1 MGDLENRVVLVT
13 AAAGAIGTATA
24 LAFASE
30 GGRIACADLS
40 AEGAEATAA
49 QVRAAGGD
57 AFGIGADVLKSDGC
71 ERMVEAVVS
80 RFGKLDTL
88 VNLVGYFGPRGG
100 SWGGDAFDLAAWNWM
115 MDVNLK
121 SVFMASKYAIPA
133 MLEAGGGAIVNTG
146 TIAAVIGRGP
156 GAYGTSKSGVLAL
169 TRAMAAD
176 YAPHNIRVNCV
187 CPSATDTPMYWDAGG
202 GSRRKEEVASSVQGL
217 STPETIAAA
226 FLYLASDRSPRVTGQ
241 ILVVDGGFTTFRE

>member
-1 MGDLENRVVLVT
+1 MGAMERRVALVT
-13 AAAGAIGTATA
+13 AAGGAIGTATA
-24 LAFASE
+24 LAFARE
-30 GGRIACADLS
+30 GARVVCADLQ
-40 AEGAEATAA
+40 ADAAEAAA
-49 QVRAAGGD
+49 AAVRGAGGE
-57 AFGIGADVLKSDGC
+57 AVGLAADVLVAADC
-71 ERMVEAVVS
+71 ARTVETAVD

-100 SWGGDAFDLAAWNWM
+100 NWNAEQFDLAAWNWM

-121 SVFMASKYAIPA
+121 SVFMASKHAIPA
-133 MLEAGGGAIVNTG
+133 ILAAGGGAVVNTG
-146 TIAAVIGRGP
+146 TIAALIGRGP
-156 GAYGTSKSGVLAL
+156 GAYAASKSGVLAL

-187 CPSATDTPMYWDAGG
+187 CPSATDTPMYWRSGG
-202 GSRRKEEVASSVQGL
+202 GNRRREDVANSVQGL

-241 ILVVDGGFTTFRE
+241 ILVADGGFTAFRP